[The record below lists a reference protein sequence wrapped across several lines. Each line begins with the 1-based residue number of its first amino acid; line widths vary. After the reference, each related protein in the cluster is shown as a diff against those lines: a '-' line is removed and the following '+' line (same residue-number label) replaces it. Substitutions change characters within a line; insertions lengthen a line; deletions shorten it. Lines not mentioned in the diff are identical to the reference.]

1 MYQCNI
7 LKSYF
12 IGLCQGCVLKTTVLG
27 WFAAGVNTVDNLS
40 ELHIDLQ
47 YDNYFVLFHNS
58 IKWFYFFLYESRNL
72 EPYFN
77 FFLNDQL
84 SIIV

>member
-1 MYQCNI
+1 M
-7 LKSYF
+7 
-12 IGLCQGCVLKTTVLG
+12 LG

-47 YDNYFVLFHNS
+47 YDNYFVVFHNS
-58 IKWFYFFLYESRNL
+58 IKWFYFFYLKAEIWNHIL
-72 EPYFN
+72 I
-77 FFLNDQL
+77 FFKNDHDQL

>member
-12 IGLCQGCVLKTTVLG
+12 IGLSQGCVLKTAVLG

-47 YDNYFVLFHNS
+47 YDNYFVLS
-58 IKWFYFFLYESRNL
+58 TI
-72 EPYFN
+72 
-77 FFLNDQL
+77 Q
-84 SIIV
+84 

>member
-12 IGLCQGCVLKTTVLG
+12 IGLCQGCVLKTAVLG

-47 YDNYFVLFHNS
+47 YDNYFVLS
-58 IKWFYFFLYESRNL
+58 TI
-72 EPYFN
+72 
-77 FFLNDQL
+77 Q
-84 SIIV
+84 